1 MLVATLNRQPATN
14 NEELTT
20 KKMNKATFW
29 GGVGVVA
36 VVFLFR
42 IHAIRFNEEIMVD
55 ESMFL
60 ADAMRANAT
69 SYVPWHRYDTITSG
83 PLNTIPLAL
92 LLKAGVPAN
101 YHFLHTFAAAVTAA
115 SFLLVLLLAGRL
127 AGPGMGAA
135 VGFGGA
141 TLFALQTAPDF
152 SHYSSGLIPFLLLAG
167 GWAVGLRRTPE
178 GECVPVAGRV
188 FWSALLFALAPL
200 AKSQAAVPGLACWL
214 GLAGWIGWQSVRDG
228 KGPAWGAWMRMVAGG
243 ALPPLVTLAAVG
255 MAGALPYVI
264 GSFSALSGYAGRQD
278 SVVIIKDVSWLIL
291 NSESRFLFAALG
303 AAALGLLVAGR
314 GVSHPKGSWM
324 AVGVMAAWLGSALLA
339 ASLPQTMAGI
349 YQVFLYGP
357 ALLALAAWAR
367 WAGVESRAAGLVAVA
382 FLAAAGAMLGPALK
396 RNFAKGQPP
405 PTALPMEAE
414 NRTTAVLR
422 RRGAPGQWLFVWGW
436 APSIYVHTG
445 MIPAA
450 RFSFAQPATRRY
462 CEGPVF
468 RDALMADLREHPPEF
483 IVDAMQSGFGMN
495 TLGTYIGFYD
505 ASRDLTAQEFYPELV
520 QMGYQWC
527 EDVSL
532 PDGSSA
538 KIYQRNAD
546 AK

>member
-1 MLVATLNRQPATN
+1 MEQAHFLNKVTIWA
-14 NEELTT
+14 
-20 KKMNKATFW
+20 
-29 GGVGVVA
+29 GVGVVA

-42 IHAIRFNEEIMVD
+42 LHAIRFNEEIMVD

-69 SYVPWHRYDTITSG
+69 SYVPWHRYDSITSG
-83 PLNTIPLAL
+83 PLNTLPLAL
-92 LLKAGVPAN
+92 LLKAGAPAN

-115 SFLLVLLLAGRL
+115 SFLLVLILAGRL
-127 AGPGMGAA
+127 AGPGPGAA
-135 VGFGGA
+135 IGLGGA
-141 TLFALQTAPDF
+141 AIFALQTAPDF

-167 GWAVGLRRTPE
+167 GWAVGLRRTAE
-178 GECVPVAGRV
+178 GECGPVAGRV
-188 FWSALLFALAPL
+188 FWSALLFAMAPL

-214 GLAGWIGWQSVRDG
+214 GLAGWIGWQSVREG
-228 KGPAWGAWMRMVAGG
+228 KGAPWGAWMRMVAGG

-264 GSFSALSGYAGRQD
+264 GSFTALSGYAGRQEPGA
-278 SVVIIKDVSWLIL
+278 IGKDVVWLIL

-303 AAALGLLVAGR
+303 GAAIVLLLAGWGTFR
-314 GVSHPKGSWM
+314 PKGSGV
-324 AVGVMAAWLGSALLA
+324 AVAVMGAWLGSALLA
-339 ASLPQTMAGI
+339 AALPQTMAGI

-357 ALLALAAWAR
+357 ALLALAALVR
-367 WAGVESRAAGLVAVA
+367 WVGADPRGTGLIATA

-396 RNFAKGQPP
+396 RNFAKGQPA

-414 NRTTAVLR
+414 NRTSAVLR
-422 RRGAPGQWLFVWGW
+422 QLGAPGQWLFVWGW
-436 APSIYVHTG
+436 APSVYVHTG

-462 CEGPVF
+462 FEGPVF

-505 ASRDLTAQEFYPELV
+505 PSRDLTAQEFYPELV
-520 QMGYQWC
+520 KMGYRWC

-532 PDGSSA
+532 PDGSAS
-538 KIYQRNAD
+538 KIYRRHLD
-546 AK
+546 AR